1 MIDKCTETVEEVRIV
16 NTTVENKNN
25 YYKCSSCKAYIVLT
39 TVIFTIFII
48 SAGINIYFIYYN
60 WYFIKNNVFVLN
72 LILTKRQKFSERN
85 K

>member
-1 MIDKCTETVEEVRIV
+1 MIDKCTETVEEVRKV

-25 YYKCSSCKAYIVLT
+25 YYECNSCKAYIVFT
-39 TVIFTIFII
+39 TVVFTIFVI

>member
-48 SAGINIYFIYYN
+48 SAGINIYFIY
-60 WYFIKNNVFVLN
+60 
-72 LILTKRQKFSERN
+72 
-85 K
+85 

>member
-25 YYKCSSCKAYIVLT
+25 YYECNSCKACIVFM

-60 WYFIKNNVFVLN
+60 WSFIENKVFCIKSHTQRETEV
-72 LILTKRQKFSERN
+72 
-85 K
+85 